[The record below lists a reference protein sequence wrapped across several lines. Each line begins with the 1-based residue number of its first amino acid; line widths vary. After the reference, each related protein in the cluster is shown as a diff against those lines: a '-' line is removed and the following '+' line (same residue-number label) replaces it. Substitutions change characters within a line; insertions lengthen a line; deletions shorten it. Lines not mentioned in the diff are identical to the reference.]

1 VSLITQ
7 LTDEMMFFLMVIC
20 HQPYSE
26 IIGEVDA
33 NGFVRKQG
41 IPFELVQAL
50 MKVFDEKMKALFG
63 KNRKEN
69 LRKFVTGIDIA
80 AFEEKWRPKE

>member
-1 VSLITQ
+1 
-7 LTDEMMFFLMVIC
+7 MFFLMVIC

-41 IPFELVQAL
+41 IPLELVQAL
-50 MKVFDEKMKALFG
+50 MNVFDEKMKALFG
-63 KNRKEN
+63 KNSKAN
-69 LRKFVTGIDIA
+69 LRTIASGIDRE
-80 AFEEKWRPKE
+80 AFEAMWRPKE